1 MAFNRVALMLELKD
15 NVTNVFNLRMNS
27 SKEKLSN
34 CETSTATK
42 EKCAFTPEGNTQ
54 DTIHTRPLH
63 YYSFV
68 LELKTGIGQLIVN
81 TKDNIPAFLTKLVP
95 LVEKGIKTE
104 FIYSKSRNQDKVD
117 KIKKKIIRN
126 NFGSLEKYSTYDLA
140 CALKT
145 YFLELNDPL
154 LPMEVLEDMLK
165 ILGKQKQLVFTFNLT
180 KFLLD
185 VKDEIK
191 KFRSLKRQAA
201 TAKIPHRETVE
212 YILNHLVNVSR
223 HEEWNKMSKRRIAE
237 EWAPILS
244 HNPSDQTPDPK
255 YVQLL
260 ETLLQIY
267 DTKAVINVDL
277 EKDLKHNIKA
287 RNRVI

>member
-1 MAFNRVALMLELKD
+1 MACNRLALMLELKD
-15 NVTNVFNLRMNS
+15 NVSNSFNQRLNS

-34 CETSTATK
+34 SETLTPTK
-42 EKCAFTPEGNTQ
+42 EKCALAHEGSNKS
-54 DTIHTRPLH
+54 DTIHT
-63 YYSFV
+63 S
-68 LELKTGIGQLIVN
+68 IGQLSVN

-117 KIKKKIIRN
+117 KIKKKIVRS

-154 LPMEVLEDMLK
+154 LPMEVLEEMLK
-165 ILGKQKQLVFTFNLT
+165 ILGTYVKTSLQHNYLFNVI
-180 KFLLD
+180 KFVSD
-185 VKDEIK
+185 VKDEIQKFSTLK
-191 KFRSLKRQAA
+191 KQAA

-212 YILNHLVNVSR
+212 YILNHLVNVTR

-237 EWAPILS
+237 QWAPILC
-244 HNPSDQTPDPK
+244 HNPSNQTADPK

-287 RNRVI
+287 ST